1 MAAVMKYAD
10 NILKCFAT
18 SISVVLSSLVSIMLF
33 DFLVTGKFIAGA
45 FLVRETAALSCFWH
59 SPLNLKVHLMFTQ
72 GSFHNLKAYWQGKK
86 RRKVY
91 ANIWSCIT
99 IWRSWIKTLNKAM
112 FHIYMVFNNKTRLF
126 KQIFN
131 KKLLIEV
138 IFEHTTTIEADF
150 MAFFRNFK
158 SVFQIRF
165 SMLR

>member
-45 FLVRETAALSCFWH
+45 FLVRETTALSCFRH

-86 RRKVY
+86 RRKFC
-91 ANIWSCIT
+91 ANI
-99 IWRSWIKTLNKAM
+99 
-112 FHIYMVFNNKTRLF
+112 
-126 KQIFN
+126 
-131 KKLLIEV
+131 
-138 IFEHTTTIEADF
+138 
-150 MAFFRNFK
+150 
-158 SVFQIRF
+158 
-165 SMLR
+165 